1 MEIRRKFGFELVR
14 AATLPLLLIVAV
26 AAPARSLQGQ
36 ERQASLASPDDLTL
50 RPGDAIRIRVWPQA
64 ELSGEFEVEDTGV
77 VHLPFLGSV
86 QVEGTSVAR
95 LRNDLRAGY
104 EEIMKEPVVTITP
117 LFNVGVLGGV
127 RRPGIYRVDPTQGIL
142 DVILEAGGFVERA
155 KEDKV
160 RLVRDGQ
167 ALQLDVERALEG
179 AADLNQLQLRSGD
192 KIVIPIGSS
201 FTFRDFT
208 AIFSFATT
216 TALLII
222 NLADSGSSSSSN

>member
-1 MEIRRKFGFELVR
+1 MEDRRLGCHTLFR
-14 AATLPLLLIVAV
+14 SAATLVLVALV
-26 AAPARSLQGQ
+26 LPASAAQLEAQQ
-36 ERQASLASPDDLTL
+36 RQASLASPDDLTL

-86 QVEGTSVAR
+86 QVEGTTVAR

-127 RRPGIYRVDPTQGIL
+127 RRPGIYRIDPTQNIL
-142 DVILEAGGFVERA
+142 DVILEAGGFVDKA
-155 KEDKV
+155 KEDQV
-160 RLVRDGQ
+160 QIIRDGQ
-167 ALQLDVERALEG
+167 ILDYNVERALEE
-179 AADLNQLQLRSGD
+179 AANLDELQLRSGD
-192 KIVIPIGSS
+192 KVMVPVGSNFS
-201 FTFRDFT
+201 FRDFT

-216 TALLII
+216 TALLIV
-222 NLADSGSSSSSN
+222 NLADSGSSSN

>member
-1 MEIRRKFGFELVR
+1 M
-14 AATLPLLLIVAV
+14 
-26 AAPARSLQGQ
+26 
-36 ERQASLASPDDLTL
+36 
-50 RPGDAIRIRVWPQA
+50 WPQA

-127 RRPGIYRVDPTQGIL
+127 RRPGIYRIDPTQGIL

-192 KIVIPIGSS
+192 KIVIPVGSS

-222 NLADSGSSSSSN
+222 NLADSGSSSNSN